1 MRTHCQCEFCMIIL
15 VVSRFFSIDFAIASS
30 TIVHDKHADLLMC
43 RCDTRPRFM
52 LQSWE
57 SLHGA
62 INGTTCVCSSFC
74 AVCSFAHLLQVACI
88 LQQSGFSTVYAQ
100 LGAMLFLQCRL

>member
-1 MRTHCQCEFCMIIL
+1 MQTHCQCEFCMIL

-30 TIVHDKHADLLMC
+30 TIVHDMHADLLMR

-74 AVCSFAHLLQVACI
+74 AVCS
-88 LQQSGFSTVYAQ
+88 
-100 LGAMLFLQCRL
+100 